1 MFKPNAN
8 SQTWLYNSPI
18 VDNDDEEEKEEEE
31 EEEMEMSDDNENY
44 VSKQRSLHE
53 FPDSSETFLK
63 LLDSP
68 KNDGRT
74 RYDPMY
80 VPDFIKA
87 SIDPRIFK
95 GLQQPQM
102 REKWALSKAG
112 ISLMPFLPMPVYFS
126 PCLLMLRA
134 ISVKQF
140 KEKQQKEDAEMEVWF
155 PKFTHFQQNIFQI
168 VQVRLACHYQIF
180 PMDMDEFADAQE
192 NLEWQSI
199 ALESRV
205 FEQLDALYEEF
216 VAKKKNEKEALT
228 LFLSILEKYT
238 LDYIRTQE
246 TFIWRC
252 LLKKYNIPWEAILT
266 PSPIDNNKQQKEWSK
281 CMDKEEYLVAL
292 VDYFATKNM
301 SWNARLRQNNKDY
314 KFQQFFNIE
323 ELPNRLPNAP
333 EDQIFNGYITRET
346 AWEYF
351 RHLDTHNILKK

>member
-1 MFKPNAN
+1 MFQPNAN
-8 SQTWLYNSPI
+8 SQTWLYGAPI
-18 VDNDDEEEKEEEE
+18 VDKEQEEEE
-31 EEEMEMSDDNENY
+31 QEMEMSDDNEND
-44 VSKQRSLHE
+44 VLKQRSLHE
-53 FPDSSETFLK
+53 FPDSKSFLK

-68 KNDGRT
+68 TSDGRT
-74 RYDPMY
+74 RYDPTF

-102 REKWALSKAG
+102 QEKWALAKAG
-112 ISLMPFLPMPVYFS
+112 ISLMPFLPMPVHFS
-126 PCLLMLRA
+126 PCILMLRA

-140 KEKQQKEDAEMEVWF
+140 KDKQKKEDAEVEVWF
-155 PKFTHFQQNIFQI
+155 PKFTHFQENLFQLG
-168 VQVRLACHYQIF
+168 QVRLACHYHIF
-180 PMDMDEFADAQE
+180 PVDMDEFEDAQQD
-192 NLEWQSI
+192 LEWQSI

-228 LFLSILEKYT
+228 LFLSILERYT

-266 PSPIDNNKQQKEWSK
+266 PPPPFSKEEWSK
-281 CMDKEEYLVAL
+281 CMDREEYLGAL
-292 VDYFATKNM
+292 VDYFVTKNM
-301 SWNARLRQNNKDY
+301 GWNARLRQNNKEY
-314 KFQQFFNIE
+314 QFQQFFNTE

-333 EDQIFNGYITRET
+333 EDQVFNGYITRET

-351 RHLDTHNILKK
+351 RHLDARNILKK